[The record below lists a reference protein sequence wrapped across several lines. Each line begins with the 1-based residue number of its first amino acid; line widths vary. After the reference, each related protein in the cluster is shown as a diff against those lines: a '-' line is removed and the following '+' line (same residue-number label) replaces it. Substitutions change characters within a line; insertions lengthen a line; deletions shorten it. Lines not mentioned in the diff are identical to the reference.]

1 MHYIFGQRGSF
12 WRKLAYSG
20 LLVIVADLLLFGGG
34 FGSALGIF
42 MAAWAGLSL
51 AAQRSGWHKPWAL
64 LAFALAIGFA
74 GILTYDPS
82 FLGLMLFLTML
93 GIAVLLPQIEG
104 AGDGWYWFKRLAFHA
119 AGTPFGPL
127 LDLNRFAKVRRRSG
141 TRVSVTRLLP
151 NLVLPLAGTALFL
164 GLFAMANPIISNFLD
179 NIQIGGLTESDIAR
193 FIFWGFVFVCTW
205 STLRPRR
212 TKSMFRQLVDSEP
225 GHIPGVTIASVTLSL
240 VLFNLLFGLQNG
252 LDLAYL
258 WGDTQLPAEFTL
270 AEYAHRGAY
279 PLVVTALLAG
289 LFIMGTT
296 HPKSALAGNQAIRWL
311 VILYIAQNLLLLA
324 STVERTL
331 MYVDAYSLTV
341 LRISALLWMVLVGIG
356 LVLVTWRMLFGR
368 SLAWLVN
375 GNLIATFAILASC
388 TYVDLGEMAANWN
401 VRHAR
406 EVGGKGV
413 QLDLCYLNQRDGS
426 SLRALASLE
435 QRPGLDPRFKQ
446 RVTLVRQEVQQRLE
460 ERQEDKGGWHWRN
473 AQRLAEL
480 RRLGLQDLKIPT
492 GYYVSCNGDLYPIGE
507 RSWQGNDYER
517 Y

>member
-1 MHYIFGQRGSF
+1 MDIILEARGSF
-12 WRKLAYSG
+12 WRKLLFAV
-20 LLVIVADLLLFGGG
+20 LLVVVADLLLFDSG
-34 FGSALGIF
+34 FGSVLGIF
-42 MAAWAGLSL
+42 AFVWALFSFT
-51 AAQRSGWHKPWAL
+51 AQRSGWTKPWSL
-64 LAFALAIGFA
+64 LTFVLAAAFAGV
-74 GILTYDPS
+74 LTYDPS
-82 FLGLMLFLTML
+82 FLGLVLFLAML
-93 GIAVLLPQIEG
+93 GLAVLLPQIEG

-127 LDLNRFAKVRRRSG
+127 LDFNRLAKARRRSG

-179 NIQIGGLTESDIAR
+179 NIQIGGLTENDIAR

-225 GHIPGVTIASVTLSL
+225 GHIPGVTIASVTMSL

-258 WGDTQLPAEFTL
+258 WGDAQLPVEFTL

-289 LFIMGTT
+289 LFIVVTT
-296 HPKSALAGNQAIRWL
+296 HPKSELAGNQAIRWL
-311 VILYIAQNLLLLA
+311 VILWIAQNLLLLA

-341 LRISALLWMVLVGIG
+341 LRISALLWMGLVGIG
-356 LVLVTWRMLFGR
+356 LVLVTWRMLSGR

-375 GNLIATFAILASC
+375 GNLIAAFAVLATC

-413 QLDLCYLNQRDGS
+413 HLDLCYLNQRDGS
-426 SLRALASLE
+426 SLRALANLE
-435 QRPGLDPRFKQ
+435 QRPGLDSRFKQ

-460 ERQEDKGGWHWRN
+460 DRQEDKGGWHWRN

-480 RRLGLQDLKIPT
+480 RRLGLQNLKIPK
-492 GYYVSCNGDLYPIGE
+492 GYYVGCDGDLYPIGE
-507 RSWQGNDYER
+507 RSWEGNDYER

>member
-1 MHYIFGQRGSF
+1 MDFILGQRGSF
-12 WRKLAYSG
+12 WRKLAYAG

-51 AAQRSGWHKPWAL
+51 AAQRSGWHKPWSL
-64 LAFALAIGFA
+64 LAFALAAGFA

-82 FLGLMLFLTML
+82 FLGLVLFLAML
-93 GIAVLLPQIEG
+93 GLAVLLPQIEG
-104 AGDGWYWFKRLAFHA
+104 AGDGWYWTKRLAFHA

-127 LDLNRFAKVRRRSG
+127 LDLNRFAKARRRSG
-141 TRVSVTRLLP
+141 RRVSVTRLLP
-151 NLVLPLAGTALFL
+151 NLFLPLAGTGLFL
-164 GLFAMANPIISNFLD
+164 GLFAMANPIISDFLD
-179 NIQIGGLTESDIAR
+179 NIQVGGLTGDDIAR
-193 FIFWGFVFVCTW
+193 VIFWGFVFVCTW

-225 GHIPGVTIASVTLSL
+225 GRIPGVTIASVIMSL

-258 WGDTQLPAEFTL
+258 WGDAQLPTEFTL

-289 LFIMGTT
+289 LFIIVAT
-296 HPKSALAGNQAIRWL
+296 HPKSELAGNKAIRWL
-311 VILYIAQNLLLLA
+311 VILWIAQNLLLLA
-324 STVERTL
+324 STVERTF

-341 LRISALLWMVLVGIG
+341 LRISALLWMGLVGIG

-375 GNLIATFAILASC
+375 GNLIAAFAVLATC

-413 QLDLCYLNQRDGS
+413 HLDLCYLNQRDGS
-426 SLRALASLE
+426 SLRALSSLE
-435 QRPGLDPRFKQ
+435 QRPGLDPRFQQ
-446 RVTLVRQEVQQRLE
+446 RVTLVRQAVQQRIE
-460 ERQEDKGGWHWRN
+460 FRQEQKGGWHWRN

-480 RRLGLQDLKIPT
+480 RRLRLKDLKIPK
-492 GYYVSCNGDLYPIGE
+492 GYYVACDGNLLPIGE
-507 RSWQGNDYER
+507 RWEEEANYER